1 VLFRSGRVSYG
12 TEAGHF
18 QNAKVPSVIF
28 GPGNIEQAHLPDE
41 FIAVSQMEACH
52 NFMLK
57 LTDWA
62 ASNERIS

>member
-1 VLFRSGRVSYG
+1 MPEESSPAESLLRHLTGLNKSGRVSYG

-41 FIAVSQMEACH
+41 FIAVSQMEA
-52 NFMLK
+52 
-57 LTDWA
+57 
-62 ASNERIS
+62 